1 MPPTHCL
8 YQLVSVSY
16 HDVSCKCAFHP
27 QIQQTSSSVNVERCY
42 PEDGMLSSS
51 LHFFCLE
58 LMWRILRSHPTSKF
72 EPTSNNCYVF
82 NAEEF
87 PNLLTKM
94 VLNSQNQSRGFGLYQ
109 HQLKIDSSLML
120 KWYINSVDIDII
132 LFWCFIYWFHFPYT
146 RWMIQI
152 RLLRLCCLT
161 FKLLVLLCIL
171 ILLLSYHCTIK

>member
-1 MPPTHCL
+1 MLVGVFLVIVQLHRWIVYSTSNDAMMPPTHCL

-94 VLNSQNQSRGFGLYQ
+94 VLNSPNQRLWSLPASAKNR
-109 HQLKIDSSLML
+109 LKFNVVKMPQTSS
-120 KWYINSVDIDII
+120 
-132 LFWCFIYWFHFPYT
+132 
-146 RWMIQI
+146 
-152 RLLRLCCLT
+152 
-161 FKLLVLLCIL
+161 
-171 ILLLSYHCTIK
+171 